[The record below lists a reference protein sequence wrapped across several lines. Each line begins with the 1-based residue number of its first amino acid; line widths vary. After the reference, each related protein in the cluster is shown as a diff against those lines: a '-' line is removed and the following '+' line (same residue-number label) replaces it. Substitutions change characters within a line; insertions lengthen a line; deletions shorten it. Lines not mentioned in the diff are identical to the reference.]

1 MATSLAAWLMPSAS
15 GIGGYSFPRRVRR
28 IAAISRGPHAA
39 ANVNMKSKNTVAAAL
54 ILFAV
59 ALSGYANVKLK
70 AASERG
76 EIEVQTCKVSITP
89 SARGE
94 IMKPRE
100 ENNYKFAGYS
110 ETLDSNGISQRF
122 GFSIGC
128 VDRIADRNE
137 VAKEHG
143 GYFDPEKKAWVAYY
157 VDEQD
162 KDSLAPATHIY
173 AIHTSNASGFART
186 TDDVIG
192 DPRQRARAL
201 SYCLFHDAK
210 AICGEGASYEF
221 IRSKGK
227 LSPDSTE
234 NFTQRGVCRC

>member
-1 MATSLAAWLMPSAS
+1 
-15 GIGGYSFPRRVRR
+15 
-28 IAAISRGPHAA
+28 
-39 ANVNMKSKNTVAAAL
+39 MKSKNTVAVAL
-54 ILFAV
+54 ILLVV
-59 ALSGYANVKLK
+59 AFSGDANAKLK
-70 AASERG
+70 AASERD
-76 EIEVQTCKVSITP
+76 EIEVQTCKVSIAP
-89 SARGE
+89 NARGE
-94 IMKPRE
+94 IMKPRK

-110 ETLDSNGISQRF
+110 ETFESKGISQRF
-122 GFSIGC
+122 GLSIGC
-128 VDRIADRNE
+128 VDRITNRND

-143 GYFDPEKKAWVAYY
+143 GYFDSGKKTWVAYY

-210 AICGEGASYEF
+210 AICGEGQVMNLSDQRANFLPTALKILRSVEF
-221 IRSKGK
+221 VDVKPNDRSALGATGTVAPVGK
-227 LSPDSTE
+227 ST
-234 NFTQRGVCRC
+234 R